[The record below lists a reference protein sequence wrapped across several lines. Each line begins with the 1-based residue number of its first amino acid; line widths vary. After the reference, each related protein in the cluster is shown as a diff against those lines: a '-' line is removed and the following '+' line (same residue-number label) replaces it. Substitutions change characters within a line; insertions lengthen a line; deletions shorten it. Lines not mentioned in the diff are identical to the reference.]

1 MRKRVQTM
9 ALFLTLA
16 LSFTVLPV
24 SAFADGTDDQSPEV
38 SSESRD
44 DDDGG
49 SSSSGGSDDDDSSS
63 ASNGDDDDSSS
74 GGDDD
79 DSSSDSDDSKE
90 DIDEDDD
97 DDDGRF
103 QYMLDD
109 DDDDDP
115 APWIERIKVPAY
127 ARDLYDMLEDGS
139 DSDDGDDTDF
149 LIQDANFRVD
159 SSAPAVPNK
168 SGVRADRA
176 EIITF
181 SLPDPYTGGGLNS
194 LDTMAF
200 TNEDFYSVAVSEGD
214 QAIDYNALKQ
224 GDVVKPPNF
233 NGVFVTKL
241 AIGSDFEQKKK
252 DAVAYA
258 ATVFQAFD
266 RDHPEVFWLSG
277 KCRIRTISTNAPG
290 SGRTAYLFLVLAD
303 KEGFTM
309 RSDGWKAGGALAD
322 GIRRRDAA
330 IDKILASVTGQT
342 AQEKIRQLNRW
353 LTENNQYNTTPDLTT
368 IGNEP
373 HECLSALEGR
383 TGVNG
388 PVCDGYTRAFK
399 VLCDRLGIGCVLE
412 NGYAKTTLQ
421 SEGGFH
427 MWNAAQ
433 IGTDWYGVDVTWND
447 PTVAGS
453 TGAKSGKENEDYL
466 LLGADSQVRGM
477 KFRDSH
483 PATNRAIPAGV
494 AFTNS
499 PALSPAAYS
508 NSGAS
513 AGTGGFGDVKTGDY
527 FAKPVLWAVEKKI
540 TAGTSKTSF
549 SPNQNCTVAQI
560 LTFLWR
566 ANGAPKPVEGNP
578 FSDVK
583 ASDYYA
589 SAASWAREKG
599 LISGTVL
606 DGNAPCT
613 RSMAVTY
620 MWKAAGSPSAKSAG
634 FSDVPSDAEYA
645 KAVAWAVEK
654 GITSGT
660 SARTFSPDNV
670 CTRGQIV
677 TFLYRGLAG

>member
-1 MRKRVQTM
+1 MRKRVQTLM

-24 SAFADGTDDQSPEV
+24 SAFADDTDDQSSEV

-49 SSSSGGSDDDDSSS
+49 SDDDDSSS
-63 ASNGDDDDSSS
+63 ASSGDDDNS
-74 GGDDD
+74 
-79 DSSSDSDDSKE
+79 
-90 DIDEDDD
+90 
-97 DDDGRF
+97 
-103 QYMLDD
+103 
-109 DDDDDP
+109 
-115 APWIERIKVPAY
+115 A
-127 ARDLYDMLEDGS
+127 S
-139 DSDDGDDTDF
+139 DSDDGKEDSDDDDDSLGF
-149 LIQDANFRVD
+149 LVQDANFRVD
-159 SSAPAVPNK
+159 SGAPAVPNK

-181 SLPDPYTGGGLNS
+181 SLPDPYTGVELNG

-200 TNEDFYSVAVSEGD
+200 TSEDFYSVAVSEGD

-224 GDVVKPPNF
+224 GDIVKSPNF

-241 AIGSDFEQKKK
+241 AIGPDFEQKKK

-277 KCRIRTISTNAPG
+277 KCRIRTISTTAPEG
-290 SGRTAYLFLVLAD
+290 GKAAYLFLVLAD
-303 KEGFTM
+303 KEGFCM
-309 RSDGWKAGGALAD
+309 RSDAWKAADALAD

-330 IDKILASVTGQT
+330 ADKILASVTGQT
-342 AQEKIRQLNRW
+342 AQEKIRLLNRW

-388 PVCDGYTRAFK
+388 PVCDGYARAFK

-412 NGYAKTTLQ
+412 NGYAKTAPQ

-447 PTVAGS
+447 PTVSGS
-453 TGAKSGKENEDYL
+453 TGAKSGKENENYL

-483 PATNRAIPAGV
+483 PATNRAITAGV

-499 PALSPAAYS
+499 PALSSMAYS

-513 AGTGGFGDVKTGDY
+513 AGTGGFSDVKKGDY
-527 FAKPVLWAVEKKI
+527 FAEPMLWAMEKGI

-566 ANGAPKPVEGNP
+566 ASGSPKSAQQAP

-583 ASDYYA
+583 DSDYYA
-589 SAASWAREKG
+589 GAAAWACEKG

-620 MWKAAGSPSAKSAG
+620 MLCGRRLA
-634 FSDVPSDAEYA
+634 VPQRNQLAF
-645 KAVAWAVEK
+645 
-654 GITSGT
+654 
-660 SARTFSPDNV
+660 RTFPLMRS
-670 CTRGQIV
+670 TRKP
-677 TFLYRGLAG
+677 